1 MSLTLN
7 KIYIVGSAGSG
18 KTTLA
23 NLISKRF
30 GHPHFDLDD
39 IAYPHQKAQPLNK
52 RLQAIDK
59 LAQKGQWAAE
69 GIYVS
74 WVAKLFKEADKI
86 IWLDLP
92 LWLTL
97 FRITKR
103 FIINKLTGQDPHGF
117 KAFLRLTRG
126 LIHYHY
132 PNPAYESDKTG
143 EYITQEKIKN
153 ALKPYSE
160 KVIRV
165 KSDHQLARFLN
176 SLSHSSLQKV

>member
-1 MSLTLN
+1 MSIIDR

-23 NLISKRF
+23 NLISERF
-30 GHPHFDLDD
+30 GYPHFDLDD
-39 IAYPHQKAQPLNK
+39 IAYPHQKVQPMDK
-52 RLQAIDK
+52 RLEAITK
-59 LAQKGQWAAE
+59 LAQKKQWAAE

-74 WVAKLFKEADKI
+74 WVEDLFKEADKI

-103 FIINKLTGQDPHGF
+103 FIINKLTGKDPHGF
-117 KAFLRLTRG
+117 KAFLRLARG

-143 EYITQEKIKN
+143 EYVTQEKIKN
-153 ALKPYSE
+153 ALKPYPE

-165 KSDHQLARFLN
+165 KNNHQLEKFVN
-176 SLSHSSLQKV
+176 SLSNSSF

>member
-1 MSLTLN
+1 MGIIDQ

-39 IAYPHQKAQPLNK
+39 IAYPHQKVQSMDK
-52 RLQAIDK
+52 RLEAISK
-59 LAQKGQWAAE
+59 LAQKTQWAAE

-74 WVAKLFKEADKI
+74 WVEKLFKEADKI

-103 FIINKLTGQDPHGF
+103 FIINKLTGKDPHGF
-117 KAFLRLTRG
+117 KAFLRLSRG

-132 PNPAYESDKTG
+132 PKQAYERDATG

-153 ALKPYSE
+153 ALKSYQE

-165 KSDHQLARFLN
+165 KNDNQLEKFLN
-176 SLSHSSLQKV
+176 SLSNSSL